1 MTNKDLENKTV
12 FDKLISLQI
21 TNKTAANL
29 LWLSVRQIIR
39 KKKQYVSEWIKW
51 LIHKLR
57 WKSSNNNSA
66 KKYEIKYD
74 EILKLKK
81 DIYYDYN
88 TIHFREKLLEKH
100 DIKISY
106 WTLRNLL
113 IKNWLIKYKKRKMPK
128 QYQKRERAANYWE
141 LVQYDG
147 SYHKW
152 LEDRNWWEEL
162 CLLVK
167 VDDATWKVFAKF
179 DKSEWLTPTMNFW
192 KEDILENGKPRAIY
206 LDKFSTYKINHKHA
220 TNDKELPTQF
230 WKICQTLWIKLIFA
244 NSPQWKWRVERMNST
259 LQDRLIKELREE
271 NISDIDSANKF
282 LKEVFLPK
290 LNKQFSVQPRED
302 ADLHIKLTKEEINS
316 LNQIFSKHSERKLRN
331 DFTISFNNEYYQLY
345 RDWSSW
351 KWPVLYKWDTITVEE
366 HLDWTIHLSKRWK
379 YLIFEN
385 IWPVERRWWK
395 KQAMAPVADF
405 RWLDDLKEWISE
417 LEKIEKIKKENEI
430 ELLKTNI
437 ILHVEKTWDK
447 HRWMKNEIN
456 K

>member
-1 MTNKDLENKTV
+1 MTNKDLEIKTIL
-12 FDKLISLQI
+12 DKLISKEI
-21 TNKTAANL
+21 TNKTAWDI
-29 LWLSVRQIIR
+29 LWLSIRQIIR
-39 KKKQYVSEWIKW
+39 KKNKYILEWVKW

-57 WKSSNNNSA
+57 WRSSNNNSS
-66 KKYEIKYD
+66 KKYEVKYD

-88 TIHFREKLLEKH
+88 TVHFREKLLEKH
-100 DIKISY
+100 SIKISY

-113 IKNWLIKYKKRKMPK
+113 IKNWLIKYKKRKIPK

-141 LVQYDG
+141 LVQYDW

-167 VDDATWKVFAKF
+167 VDDATWIVSAKF

-192 KEDILENGKPRAIY
+192 KEDILKNGKPRAIY
-206 LDKFSTYKINHKHA
+206 LDKFSTYKINHKNA

-230 WKICQTLWIKLIFA
+230 WRMCQSLWIKLIFA

-271 NISDIDSANKF
+271 NICDTDNANKF

-290 LNKQFSVQPRED
+290 FNKQFSIIARED
-302 ADLHIKLTKEEINS
+302 ANLHIWLIKEESNNINH
-316 LNQIFSKHSERKLRN
+316 IFSKHSERKLKN

-345 RDWSSW
+345 RDWNSW
-351 KWPVLYKWDTITVEE
+351 KWPVLYKWDTITIEE
-366 HLDWTIHLSKRWK
+366 HLDWKIHLSKKWR
-379 YLIFEN
+379 YLLYEN
-385 IWPVERRWWK
+385 IWPVERKWK
-395 KQAMAPVADF
+395 KKQCLAPLANF
-405 RWLDDLKEWISE
+405 RWLDDLKKWINQ
-417 LEKIEKIKKENEI
+417 LEKLNKIKEENEI
-430 ELLKTNI
+430 ELLKTSI
-437 ILHVEKTWDK
+437 MLHVKKTWEK
-447 HRWMKNEIN
+447 HRWMKNEVN
-456 K
+456 N